1 MGIAF
6 ACHALRM
13 QQDNSSFCAAQGS
26 TRTFS
31 LLHKN
36 RGENTTWTQKRRVGI
51 AFKHITSSY
60 TQVPFVG
67 SYYSTVC
74 GSPSSSS
81 SCSAPSHPQLLLRLS
96 LPSFLVRTVSSRER
110 DGDYVGGLSYPWLQ
124 LSVLPSNWRTW
135 LVCLKGRQ
143 ASNTHTQCWGF
154 GLVTTF
160 FELFNP
166 VTLQ

>member
-74 GSPSSSS
+74 GSP
-81 SCSAPSHPQLLLRLS
+81 LLLLVLH
-96 LPSFLVRTVSSRER
+96 LPTHNSYFVSHYRPFLFVPSPAERETAITW
-110 DGDYVGGLSYPWLQ
+110 GGLSYPWLQ

-143 ASNTHTQCWGF
+143 ASNTHTQC
-154 GLVTTF
+154 
-160 FELFNP
+160 
-166 VTLQ
+166 